1 MRFILKLII
10 LLTLFALSCSQGEP
24 ELDPSSTSLII
35 ESSVIYS
42 IDDLIS
48 AGWKKDREFDNSE
61 YPETVEIA
69 YGFFER
75 KDIEAWV
82 YKSAD
87 EAKKF
92 GVDYGEQAVDKKPGQ
107 TDYLIP
113 RVNRYHAYVIIGNL
127 MLLCETEILDCQ
139 NLIEKLPE

>member
-1 MRFILKLII
+1 MKFILKIAI
-10 LLTLFALSCSQGEP
+10 LLMFLAFSCSQE
-24 ELDPSSTSLII
+24 EAEIDPSATSLII
-35 ESSVIYS
+35 ESSTIYS
-42 IDDLIS
+42 IEDLTN

-69 YGFFER
+69 YGFFQR

-82 YKSAD
+82 YKSPN
-87 EAKKF
+87 EAKQF
-92 GVDYGEQAVDKKPGQ
+92 GVPYGEQAVDKKPGQ

-113 RVNRYHAYVIIGNL
+113 RVNRYHAYVIVGNL

-139 NLIEKLPE
+139 KLIEKFE

>member
-1 MRFILKLII
+1 MKFILKIAI
-10 LLTLFALSCSQGEP
+10 LLIFLTFSCSRE
-24 ELDPSSTSLII
+24 EAEIDPSATSLII
-35 ESSVIYS
+35 ESSTIYS
-42 IDDLIS
+42 IEDLTN

-69 YGFFER
+69 YGFFQR

-82 YKSAD
+82 YKSPN
-87 EAKKF
+87 EAKQF
-92 GVDYGEQAVDKKPGQ
+92 GVPYGEQAVDKKPGQ

-113 RVNRYHAYVIIGNL
+113 RVNRYHAYVIVGNL

-139 NLIEKLPE
+139 KLIEKFE

>member
-1 MRFILKLII
+1 MKFILKIAI
-10 LLTLFALSCSQGEP
+10 LLMLLAFSCSQE
-24 ELDPSSTSLII
+24 EAEIDPSATSLII
-35 ESSVIYS
+35 ESSTIYS
-42 IDDLIS
+42 IEDLTN

-69 YGFFER
+69 YGFFQR

-82 YKSAD
+82 YKSPN
-87 EAKKF
+87 EAKQF
-92 GVDYGEQAVDKKPGQ
+92 GVPYGEQAVDKKPGQ

-113 RVNRYHAYVIIGNL
+113 RVNRYHAYVIVGNL

-139 NLIEKLPE
+139 KLIEKFE

>member
-1 MRFILKLII
+1 MKFILKIAI
-10 LLTLFALSCSQGEP
+10 LLMFLAFSCSQE
-24 ELDPSSTSLII
+24 EAEIDPSATSLII
-35 ESSVIYS
+35 ESSTIYS
-42 IDDLIS
+42 IEDLTN

-69 YGFFER
+69 YGFFQR

-82 YKSAD
+82 YKSPD

-92 GVDYGEQAVDKKPGQ
+92 GVPYGEQAVDKKPGQ

-113 RVNRYHAYVIIGNL
+113 RVNRYHAYVIVGNL

-139 NLIEKLPE
+139 NLINKFE

>member
-1 MRFILKLII
+1 M
-10 LLTLFALSCSQGEP
+10 LLVFSCSQE
-24 ELDPSSTSLII
+24 EAEIDPSATSLII
-35 ESSVIYS
+35 ESSTIYS
-42 IDDLIS
+42 IDDLID
-48 AGWKKDREFDNSE
+48 AGWKKDRKFDNSE

-69 YGFFER
+69 YGFFQR

-82 YKSAD
+82 YNSAD

-92 GVDYGEQAVDKKPGQ
+92 GVNYGEQAVDKKPGQ

-139 NLIEKLPE
+139 KLIDKLPN